1 MTSRFGR
8 IGSMMA
14 VWLVVGSAYAQEV
27 SPPSAKD
34 SVQFLAVGDT
44 GTGDSAQYQ
53 VAAQVAKAH
62 AVFPFTFAI
71 MMGDN
76 MYGTERTKDYE
87 KKFETPYKPLL
98 DAKVEFYAALGNHDD
113 PNQKLYKPFN
123 MNGERYYTFKK
134 GNVRFFALDS
144 NYFDQTQADWLEKAL
159 AESKEDWKICFF
171 HHPLYSS
178 GARHGS
184 EVDLRAQL
192 EPLFLK
198 HGVQVV
204 FAGHEHFYERLKPQ
218 KGIHY
223 FVNGGGAKLRGGDI
237 TKTTMTA
244 VGFDADRSY
253 MLVEIAGDVLTF
265 QTLSRTGKR
274 VDSGSIRR
282 PNPAESTAATSAT
295 KN

>member
-1 MTSRFGR
+1 MKRRLG
-8 IGSMMA
+8 
-14 VWLVVGSAYAQEV
+14 LVSGALALCLVAHAASAQEV
-27 SPPSAKD
+27 SPPSASD
-34 SVQFLAVGDT
+34 SVQFLAIGDT

-53 VAAQVAKAH
+53 VADQVARAH

-76 MYGTERTKDYE
+76 LYGSERPQDYQ
-87 KKFETPYKPLL
+87 KKFEIPYKALL
-98 DAKVEFYAALGNHDD
+98 DAKVEFYASLGNHDD
-113 PNQKLYKPFN
+113 PNQRLYKPFN
-123 MNGERYYTFKK
+123 MNGERFYTFKK

-144 NYFDQTQADWLEKAL
+144 NYFDRAQADWLEKAL
-159 AESKEDWKICFF
+159 ADSTEDWKICFF

-184 EVDLRAQL
+184 EVDLRTQL

-198 HGVQVV
+198 YGVQVV
-204 FAGHEHFYERLKPQ
+204 FAGHEHFYERMKPQ
-218 KGIHY
+218 KGVYY
-223 FVNGGGAKLRGGDI
+223 FVNGGGAKLRDGDI

-244 VGFDADRSY
+244 VGYDTDRSY
-253 MLVEIAGDVLTF
+253 MVVEIAGDVLTF

-282 PNPAESTAATSAT
+282 PVAESTASAQSRD
-295 KN
+295 